1 MQPLPAVACLKN
13 VMAMIGTCFGILM
26 YNVPVQQHSIE
37 QSITHLI
44 SVDY

>member
-1 MQPLPAVACLKN
+1 MQTLPTTACLKN
-13 VMAMIGTCFGILM
+13 VMAMIGTCFDILM
-26 YNVPVQQHSIE
+26 YNALVQQYSIE